1 MDDLQPLP
9 RIALG
14 RYRHYMGGEYEVLGV
29 VRHSESLEPMVLYRP
44 LYNDSGDWV
53 RPLGMFLETVE
64 VDRKRQPRF
73 ALVSELATV
82 SEEELA
88 ATVER
93 MEGRLGRSQSADVVR
108 LVTLYRELAARFER
122 DLAASRRDI
131 LLAKASA
138 LMLVQAVAPA

>member
-1 MDDLQPLP
+1 
-9 RIALG
+9 
-14 RYRHYMGGEYEVLGV
+14 
-29 VRHSESLEPMVLYRP
+29 
-44 LYNDSGDWV
+44 
-53 RPLGMFLETVE
+53 
-64 VDRKRQPRF
+64 
-73 ALVSELATV
+73 VSELATV

>member
-1 MDDLQPLP
+1 MDDLRPLP

-14 RYRHYMGGEYEVLGV
+14 RYRHYKGGEYQVLGV
-29 VRHSESLEPMVLYRP
+29 VRHSESLEAMVLYRP

-53 RPLGMFLETVE
+53 RPLAMFPETVE

-93 MEGRLGRSQSADVVR
+93 MEARLGRSQSADVVR